1 MPEDGILVTSHS
13 RLLIPSHLSLLS
25 NFKVVVAAPPQFLN
39 GRCPK
44 VGGEQVSR
52 LGFPIIVYLTANG
65 KDPSTSLGMTLP
77 EIPVTS
83 HKPLE
88 VPEVIIVIISS
99 IKKRALWCSFLIEN
113 DNTA

>member
-1 MPEDGILVTSHS
+1 MHS
-13 RLLIPSHLSLLS
+13 ENRPASRETLSGS
-25 NFKVVVAAPPQFLN
+25 GFKVQVVVAAPPQFLN

-65 KDPSTSLGMTLP
+65 KDPSTSLGMTLL

-88 VPEVIIVIISS
+88 VPEVIIVIISF
-99 IKKRALWCSFLIEN
+99 IKKERLGALF
-113 DNTA
+113 